1 MSDIPHC
8 WAGSGVLPGPST
20 ASRLDPTQLVTR
32 ASLTIA
38 FVALL
43 LVAAPAHA
51 APVFDGDLETGNLSQ
66 YASSPWNFQGV
77 SGPTIVRHPVRQGQ
91 YALEFRVPSGAKRQE
106 LILPS
111 SIKFTEGMDRWFG
124 WSYMIDP
131 ITDFRGGSWGNQ
143 VIVQWKADGT
153 GGPPI
158 GMALT
163 PEKRIIVNAAG
174 HSWKQGP
181 CANGTPCNA
190 GPATTGVWIDF
201 VVHVKF
207 TTNRAASLVELWR
220 DGVKM
225 FSQGNWQ
232 GPGYSG
238 STLKSGAQS
247 YLKHGIYRDPAA
259 PGTVR
264 LWSDDWRIGTSYADV
279 APTGT
284 PDDTEVPDDGEV
296 PEDTDLPEDTE
307 VPDEAEVPE
316 ETEVPD
322 STQVGAAWTPPT
334 GTVVGRPVTF
344 DGTASTGDP
353 PITCDWEFTDRTGS
367 IVYSTGTGCLHEK
380 TFVYPGRKYARL
392 RVADDDGEKHVSPVQ
407 TFYAAPGTTT
417 RLHTGAF

>member
-1 MSDIPHC
+1 
-8 WAGSGVLPGPST
+8 
-20 ASRLDPTQLVTR
+20 VTR
-32 ASLTIA
+32 ASLTIT

-43 LVAAPAHA
+43 LVVAAPAHA
-51 APVFDGDLETGNLSQ
+51 APVFDADLETGNLSQ
-66 YASSPWNFQGV
+66 YTSAPWNFEGV
-77 SGPTIVRHPVRQGQ
+77 SGPTIVQDPVRQGQ

-143 VIVQWKADGT
+143 VIVQWKADGS

-181 CANGTPCNA
+181 CANGTPCDA
-190 GPATTGVWIDF
+190 GPATTGAWIDF

-220 DGVKM
+220 YGVKM

-284 PDDTEVPDDGEV
+284 PDDTEVPDDNEV
-296 PEDTDLPEDTE
+296 PEL
-307 VPDEAEVPE
+307 PE

-322 STQVGAAWTPPT
+322 STEAGAAWTPPT
-334 GTVVGRPVTF
+334 GTVVGEPVTF

-380 TFVYPGRKYARL
+380 TFVHPGRKFARL

-407 TFYAAPGTTT
+407 MFYAESGTTT
-417 RLHTGAF
+417 RLHPGAF